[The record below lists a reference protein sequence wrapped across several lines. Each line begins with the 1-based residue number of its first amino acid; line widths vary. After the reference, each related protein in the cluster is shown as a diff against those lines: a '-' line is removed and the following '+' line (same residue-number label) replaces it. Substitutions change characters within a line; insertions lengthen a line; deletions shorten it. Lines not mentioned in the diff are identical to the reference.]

1 MADMKMTITNQYRE
15 WLKDYE
21 IGTVFER
28 QTIIDGI
35 RKKFGSKPNIW
46 PSDYCYNMS
55 NKGSDR
61 TCFFVNTEKGLY
73 KYVGEDYLKNEILK
87 VVSAYKENFKR
98 IDKEE
103 RYKWKAQKWFEDH
116 WNIDDENFLEM
127 FKISYQKAANLLRS
141 RQYEPLKGAV
151 NFIETNPDK
160 ARKLFKMLYQEEIRK
175 DNLEEIYSD
184 FTEAFNSDL
193 EKTSI
198 YKQDLHSVSIYLSF
212 KYPNNYFI
220 YKKSVYNGFK
230 NLVGFEDKKSK
241 LKIQPM
247 KNNDNLFLM
256 ILSVVKE
263 DEELLKMHRA
273 RLEEDCYQD
282 EAFHFLAQDIAYFG
296 SKIANS
302 KYHPSLEEYDPG
314 ISAETWR
321 QMLKDESVTSADTL
335 KMLKMMFELGGESTC
350 AKLAETYGNTYNHYN
365 LLGSSYGKKIKE
377 KMDCPAFIENG
388 QERYYPI
395 PFVGR
400 DVLESG
406 KKRFSWKLRN
416 ELEEALENMENTD
429 IKIEESKTDIPLN
442 TILYGPP
449 GTGKTYNSVIYAVAI
464 VEDKPLKDVE
474 NEAYEDVTK
483 RYNEYKENGLIEFTT
498 FHQSYGYE
506 EFIEGIRPVMNSD
519 CGDVQYE
526 ISSGAFKEFCEKAEN
541 TYNKTNRVFII
552 DEINRGNISKI
563 FGELITLIE
572 PTKRLG
578 QLEGMKAVLPYSQ
591 KLFGVPDNVYIIGT
605 MNTADRSISTIDTAL
620 RRRFRFKEMMP
631 DAEVLNDVV
640 IDGIAV
646 KDMLVRMNKRIT
658 VLYDRE
664 HTIGHA
670 YFTSLKENP
679 TIDTLAEIFRN
690 SVIPL
695 LQEYFYEDYEKIRLV
710 LGDNNKSDEA
720 KQFITVCSNNYSEL
734 FGDTDFEF
742 DETNT
747 YEINEK
753 AFMNPMAYKLI

>member
-1 MADMKMTITNQYRE
+1 MIVIIEFGAENVCRKGRFEVADMKMDYKGKYRE
-15 WLKDYE
+15 WLEDYE

-35 RKKFGSKPNIW
+35 RKKFGSKPNIS

-61 TCFFVNTEKGLY
+61 TCFFVKTEKGLY
-73 KYVGEDYLKNEILK
+73 KYVGENYLKNEILK

-116 WNIDDENFLEM
+116 WDIDDENFLEM
-127 FKISYQKAANLLRS
+127 FKISYQKAGNLLRS
-141 RQYEPLKGAV
+141 IQYEPLKGAV

-160 ARKLFKMLYQEEIRK
+160 AKKLFKKLYQEKIRK
-175 DNLEEIYSD
+175 DNLEERYSE
-184 FTEAFNSDL
+184 FIEAFNSGL
-193 EKTSI
+193 EETSI
-198 YKQDLHSVSIYLSF
+198 YKQDLHSISVYLSF
-212 KYPNNYFI
+212 KYPNSYFI
-220 YKKSVYNGFK
+220 YGDSIYNGFK
-230 NLVGFEDKKSK
+230 NLIGFEDKKSK

-256 ILSVVKE
+256 ILSVVKK

-273 RLEEDCYQD
+273 RLTEDCYQD
-282 EAFHFLAQDIAYFG
+282 EELHFLVQDIAYFG
-296 SKIANS
+296 SDNS
-302 KYHPSLEEYDPG
+302 EE
-314 ISAETWR
+314 
-321 QMLKDESVTSADTL
+321 LKN
-335 KMLKMMFELGGESTC
+335 MM
-350 AKLAETYGNTYNHYN
+350 
-365 LLGSSYGKKIKE
+365 
-377 KMDCPAFIENG
+377 
-388 QERYYPI
+388 
-395 PFVGR
+395 
-400 DVLESG
+400 
-406 KKRFSWKLRN
+406 
-416 ELEEALENMENTD
+416 NTD

-464 VEDKPLKDVE
+464 VENKPLKDVE

-541 TYNKTNRVFII
+541 TYNKRNHVFVI

-578 QLEGMKAVLPYSQ
+578 QPEGMEAVLPYS
-591 KLFGVPDNVYIIGT
+591 KKSFGVPDNVYIIGT

-640 IDGIAV
+640 IDGIVV
-646 KDMLVRMNKRIT
+646 KDVLVKMNKRIT

-720 KQFITVCSNNYSEL
+720 EQFITVRNNNYSEL
-734 FGDTDFEF
+734 FGDIDFEF

-753 AFMNPMAYKLI
+753 AFLNPMTYKSI